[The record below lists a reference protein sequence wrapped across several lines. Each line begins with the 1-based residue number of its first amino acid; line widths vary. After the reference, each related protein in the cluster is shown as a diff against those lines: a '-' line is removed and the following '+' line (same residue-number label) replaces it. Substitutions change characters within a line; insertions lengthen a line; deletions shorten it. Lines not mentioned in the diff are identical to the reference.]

1 MTKILYCFRET
12 VPLTSLKIIFSSFF
26 GRSRP
31 NGSLPIV
38 EHNQQQQQ
46 HARPYQADQGCGGPR
61 PHRVPRP
68 LHRDQAG
75 GSGQALRLQ
84 EVSLDPRPQGE
95 REQIWKNNSNK
106 KLRDNL

>member
-12 VPLTSLKIIFSSFF
+12 VSFTSLKIIFSSFF
-26 GRSRP
+26 DRSRP
-31 NGSLPIV
+31 KGSLPIV

-61 PHRVPRP
+61 PHGVSRP
-68 LHRDQAG
+68 LHRDEAG

-95 REQIWKNNSNK
+95 REQIWKNNNNQ
-106 KLRDNL
+106 KLQR